1 MIKDVEILGLDM
13 RAIEMGRLLTE
24 AGFNVRP
31 AGAGPRR
38 FGIDDVVVQIGK
50 IGNQSVAY
58 DPLED
63 RFPLLQVGLCCWL
76 LGAGR

>member
-1 MIKDVEILGLDM
+1 MIKEIEVLGLDM

-24 AGFNVRP
+24 AGFNVRS
-31 AGAGPRR
+31 GGTNPRR
-38 FGIDDVVVQIGK
+38 WGTDDVVVQIGK
-50 IGNQSVAY
+50 IGDQSVTFDA
-58 DPLED
+58 LED

>member
-1 MIKDVEILGLDM
+1 MIKEIEILGLDM

-24 AGFNVRP
+24 AGFSVRSS
-31 AGAGPRR
+31 GGTSPRR
-38 FGIDDVVVQIGK
+38 VDDVLVQIGK
-50 IGNQSVAY
+50 IGDQSATF
-58 DPLED
+58 DAMED